1 MKTGNQIYLKIA
13 LSMAFLVL
21 GGCLSDKGDSEFAG
35 SPTDPGISGNAA
47 PSISGNPPGA
57 IKVGEFYS
65 FTPNASDPDGDSL
78 TFSIENQPSW
88 ANFDNRS
95 GQISGTPTL
104 ANIGMF
110 SNVRISVSDGNASAS
125 LPTYAI
131 DVTQFGTASTTLTWI
146 APTMNEDGTT
156 LTNLAGY
163 KIYYGKSSGN
173 YTNTIQIDNASVTTY
188 LVDNLSQDTYY
199 FAATAFNATGE
210 ESQYSGEAV
219 RALN

>member
-1 MKTGNQIYLKIA
+1 MQAKDWHQIQNSNIYLRI
-13 LSMAFLVL
+13 
-21 GGCLSDKGDSEFAG
+21 
-35 SPTDPGISGNAA
+35 
-47 PSISGNPPGA
+47 
-57 IKVGEFYS
+57 YR
-65 FTPNASDPDGDSL
+65 
-78 TFSIENQPSW
+78 W